1 MRFLSE
7 QPMTMKAKTK
17 QGEVIGPIGLIGPI
31 GRHVH
36 PARRGQRRRRTPE
49 PQGDALTL
57 ILARHGKLT
66 VPRELMH
73 WWIKH
78 WSLDRRMEIAAQL
91 KAAMQAVGW
100 EGMPQSACSG
110 NVEPF
115 GYGSAK
121 AHAIANAA
129 GGTKLHVGSEGMIWK
144 GRLWYWSA
152 GLRIYWTRK
161 AGERRYACGKG
172 VIEILSRVIY
182 EDHHGVKLSRE
193 DVIRLKDGNPNN
205 LDPANMERTSMRE
218 MGPRNSQARSRRRR
232 AEADADSFFI
242 MTGAAGKLTQL
253 KANTNPNPK
262 STPKRIKKP

>member
-1 MRFLSE
+1 M
-7 QPMTMKAKTK
+7 P
-17 QGEVIGPIGLIGPI
+17 
-31 GRHVH
+31 RHL
-36 PARRGQRRRRTPE
+36 ARRGQRRRRTPE
-49 PQGDALTL
+49 PKGDALTL

-73 WWIKH
+73 WWNKH
-78 WSLDRRMEIAAQL
+78 WSLDRRMEIAARL

-115 GYGSAK
+115 GYGSAR

-152 GLRIYWTRK
+152 GERHYRTRN
-161 AGERRYACGKG
+161 AAEHYACGKG

-218 MGPRNSQARSRRRR
+218 MGPRNARARSRRRR
-232 AEADADSFFI
+232 DEADTDRFFI
-242 MTGAAGKLTQL
+242 MTGAAGKLAQL
-253 KANTNPNPK
+253 QSKAKTKP
-262 STPKRIKKP
+262 TPKRIKKAS